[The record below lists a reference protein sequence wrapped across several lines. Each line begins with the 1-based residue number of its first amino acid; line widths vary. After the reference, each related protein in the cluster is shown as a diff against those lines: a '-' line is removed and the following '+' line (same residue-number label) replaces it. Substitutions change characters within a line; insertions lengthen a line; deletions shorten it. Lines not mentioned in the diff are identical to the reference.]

1 MPLMHIHE
9 RLGTLVAG
17 RYRLR
22 RIIGEGG
29 MGAVFEADVIPSGQR
44 VAVKLI
50 KPEYAS
56 SQEVN
61 ARFVQEA
68 RAAASIG
75 HPNIPG
81 VIDAGTDDDGP
92 YLVMELLKGETLAD
106 LLDRRAA
113 GPQEALIIA
122 AETVDALRAAHAVGV
137 VHRDIKPEN
146 IFLVGGADDRKSV
159 KLLDFGISKIL
170 TEQAMGGG
178 LTRVGTAVGTPDYM
192 SPEQASG
199 NRVDGRADLWS
210 MGAVLYEAISLKT
223 PFEGESYQQLLSRI
237 LLHPHTPLIEAV
249 PAVHPEVSALIDRAL
264 QKEPGQR
271 YQDAGAMRADI
282 ERVLSVLP
290 PDSSLGLGGDDSTE
304 SFSDES
310 TRIFEAHGARARR
323 RSRAGSSGTK
333 EALVAPP
340 PGAAPPPVVAP
351 HVAPLP
357 VSSFPSVPSAPPMGS
372 ALATTPSMGPMGLPP
387 LSHAPPPAFA
397 VSLPPAPPLS
407 MPPPEPT
414 TPPPEPSSGRRGVL
428 LLAGGVTALLVVA
441 AGLSLRGGTEPSRG
455 VSLPSPIPSVSV
467 DAAPP
472 PLAALDVV
480 TAPAPEVPQV
490 VQQVLQ
496 APPPPPRVERTRS
509 ERAERTERTE
519 RTERAERAEPGD
531 GRPLDNS
538 EFLRVVP
545 PPARFSNC
553 LHNRGGTI
561 DVNVTIDP
569 RGRISETAFRRPP
582 QGSNEAS
589 CVARML
595 RGLRF
600 PRNRPTSTRLYLN
613 VR

>member
-75 HPNIPG
+75 HPNIPA

-92 YLVMELLKGETLAD
+92 YLVLELLKGETLAD

-113 GPQEALIIA
+113 GPQEALSIA
-122 AETVDALRAAHAVGV
+122 AETVDALAAAHAVGV

-146 IFLVGGADDRKSV
+146 IFLVGGAEDRKSV

-170 TEQAMGGG
+170 TEQALGGG

-237 LLHPHTPLIEAV
+237 LLHPHTPLIEQV

-264 QKEPGQR
+264 QKEPGHR
-271 YQDAGAMRADI
+271 FQDAASMRAEI
-282 ERVLSVLP
+282 QRVLSILP
-290 PDSSLGLGGDDSTE
+290 PDASLGVGGDDSTE
-304 SFSDES
+304 AFSSES

-323 RSRAGSSGTK
+323 RSRTGSSGTK

-340 PGAAPPPVVAP
+340 HPSSLPAPVHPP
-351 HVAPLP
+351 
-357 VSSFPSVPSAPPMGS
+357 
-372 ALATTPSMGPMGLPP
+372 
-387 LSHAPPPAFA
+387 
-397 VSLPPAPPLS
+397 PPAPPLAAPMPRASLQSVPPSSALATAPS
-407 MPPPEPT
+407 MGHLAFLSHPPEPT
-414 TPPPEPSSGRRGVL
+414 FVSTYPPAAQTISSPASPEAPTGRRWVL
-428 LLAGGVTALLVVA
+428 LAALGATGLLVVA
-441 AGLSLRGGTEPSRG
+441 AGLSLRGGES
-455 VSLPSPIPSVSV
+455 SVS
-467 DAAPP
+467 APLAPP
-472 PLAALDVV
+472 QSEATPAAQHDAQTAALDVGV
-480 TAPAPEVPQV
+480 IAPQMVVQPTPEV

-496 APPPPPRVERTRS
+496 APTPQARVERP
-509 ERAERTERTE
+509 RA
-519 RTERAERAEPGD
+519 ERAERAERVERAPQLPAGD

-538 EFLRVVP
+538 EFLRVVSSST
-545 PPARFSNC
+545 ARFSQC
-553 LHNRGGTI
+553 LHGRGGTV
-561 DVNVTIDP
+561 DVNVQVSAQ
-569 RGRISETAFRRPP
+569 GRISESTFRRPP
-582 QGSNEAS
+582 HGSPEAD
-589 CVARML
+589 CIARVL
-595 RGLRF
+595 RGIRF

>member
-29 MGAVFEADVIPSGQR
+29 MGAVFEAEVVPGGQR

-50 KPEYAS
+50 KPEYS
-56 SQEVN
+56 SSHEVN

-75 HPNIPG
+75 HPNIPA
-81 VIDAGTDDDGP
+81 VLDAGTDDDGP
-92 YLVMELLKGETLAD
+92 YLVLELLKGETLAD

-113 GPQEALIIA
+113 GPREALTIA

-146 IFLVGGADDRKSV
+146 IFLVGGAETRTSV

-210 MGAVLYEAISLKT
+210 MGAVLYEAIALKT
-223 PFEGESYQQLLSRI
+223 PFEGESYQQLLTKI
-237 LLHPHTPLIEAV
+237 LLHPHQPLREAV
-249 PAVHPEVSALIDRAL
+249 PAVHPEVSSLIDRAL
-264 QKEPGQR
+264 QKEPAQR
-271 YQDAGAMRADI
+271 FPDAATMHAEI
-282 ERVLSVLP
+282 LRVLSVTP
-290 PDSSLGLGGDDSTE
+290 PDESLGIGA
-304 SFSDES
+304 DES
-310 TRIFEAHGARARR
+310 TGSFSNEATKVYDFQGVRARR

-340 PGAAPPPVVAP
+340 PDLSLPQVVSALPRAA
-351 HVAPLP
+351 L
-357 VSSFPSVPSAPPMGS
+357 PSVPPPPPPPRLDVS
-372 ALATTPSMGPMGLPP
+372 ALATSPSGPPMAFAGYPTAP
-387 LSHAPPPAFA
+387 AVVSAPPYRPMPSERPA
-397 VSLPPAPPLS
+397 PPAPPEAS
-407 MPPPEPT
+407 G
-414 TPPPEPSSGRRGVL
+414 GRRPL
-428 LLAGGVTALLVVA
+428 LIVAAVITALLVVA
-441 AGLSLRGGTEPSRG
+441 AGLSLRRAPASVEPHEHLA
-455 VSLPSPIPSVSV
+455 VAPAAVDASLPLPN
-467 DAAPP
+467 
-472 PLAALDVV
+472 AALDVGV
-480 TAPAPEVPQV
+480 VALPV

-496 APPPPPRVERTRS
+496 RPRTPAPPPAPPRPRS
-509 ERAERTERTE
+509 ENPERTERPE
-519 RTERAERAEPGD
+519 RTVRTLPAPAGD
-531 GRPLDNS
+531 GRPLDSS
-538 EFLRVVP
+538 EFIAAVSP
-545 PPARFSNC
+545 STPRFSQC
-553 LHNRGGTI
+553 LHGQGGTV
-561 DVNVTIDP
+561 DVNVAIDA
-569 RGRISETAFRRPP
+569 RGRLGDTAFRRPP
-582 QGSNEAS
+582 QGSDEAE
-589 CVARML
+589 CIARVL

>member
-29 MGAVFEADVIPSGQR
+29 MGAVFEAEVVPGGQR

-50 KPEYAS
+50 KPEYSS

-75 HPNIPG
+75 HPNIPA
-81 VIDAGTDDDGP
+81 VLDAGTDDDGP
-92 YLVMELLKGETLAD
+92 YLVLELLKGETLAD

-113 GPQEALIIA
+113 GPREALTIA
-122 AETVDALRAAHAVGV
+122 AATVDALRAAHAVGV

-146 IFLVGGADDRKSV
+146 IFLVGGAETRTSV

-210 MGAVLYEAISLKT
+210 MGAVLYEAIALKT
-223 PFEGESYQQLLSRI
+223 PFEGESYQQLLTKI
-237 LLHPHTPLIEAV
+237 LLHPHQPLREAV

-264 QKEPGQR
+264 QKEPAQR
-271 YQDAGAMRADI
+271 FPDAAAMHAEI
-282 ERVLSVLP
+282 LRVLSVTP
-290 PDSSLGLGGDDSTE
+290 PDESLGIGA
-304 SFSDES
+304 DES
-310 TRIFEAHGARARR
+310 TGSFSNEATKVYDFQGVRARR

-340 PGAAPPPVVAP
+340 PDLSLPPVVSA
-351 HVAPLP
+351 LP
-357 VSSFPSVPSAPPMGS
+357 RAALRSVPPPPPPPPDVS
-372 ALATTPSMGPMGLPP
+372 ALATSPSGPPMSFGGYPAAP
-387 LSHAPPPAFA
+387 AMVSAPPYRPMPSERPRP
-397 VSLPPAPPLS
+397 VAPEAS
-407 MPPPEPT
+407 A
-414 TPPPEPSSGRRGVL
+414 GRRPVL
-428 LLAGGVTALLVVA
+428 LVAAVITALLVVA
-441 AGLSLRGGTEPSRG
+441 AGLSLRRAPSPVDPG
-455 VSLPSPIPSVSV
+455 EHLAVTPATVDASLPLPS
-467 DAAPP
+467 
-472 PLAALDVV
+472 AALDVGV
-480 TAPAPEVPQV
+480 IALPV

-496 APPPPPRVERTRS
+496 HPTPPTPPPRPRS
-509 ERAERTERTE
+509 DNPERTERPE
-519 RTERAERAEPGD
+519 RSVRTLPAPAGD
-531 GRPLDNS
+531 GRPLDSS
-538 EFLRVVP
+538 EFISAVSP
-545 PPARFSNC
+545 STPRFSQC
-553 LHNRGGTI
+553 LHGQGGTV
-561 DVNVTIDP
+561 DVNVAIDA
-569 RGRISETAFRRPP
+569 RGRLGDTAFRRPP
-582 QGSNEAS
+582 QGSDEAE
-589 CVARML
+589 CIARVL